1 MPRVAML
8 LSAGLAVA
16 AALHLDLSD
25 REWKERP
32 VAKIVGL
39 LKDMQAQLED
49 EKKNDAE
56 LYDKLVCWCTT
67 NDKEKTKAIKNEN
80 QQIADLTAAIE
91 EYTSRDGQLTT
102 QIATLKSAI
111 AKGNKA
117 LEEAAQV
124 RAKQLAEFN
133 QDEKDMIQSIGSLK
147 GAVTSLSKHNP
158 SALLQRDAVVEVSK
172 AIRQTMKTQPSL
184 VKDAVKPHQRRRLAE
199 LLERPDT
206 MLSLLQQPMDAS
218 GATSYNS
225 QSGEIFGMLKQM
237 KETFETNLDTSKTQE
252 AASVKAFGELQAAKT
267 AELKAATEKQT
278 QAEIEL
284 GTTKESNA
292 RAKEDLENTE
302 DALAADTDFLAN
314 LKKQCA
320 TIDNDWAARSKMRD
334 EEITSVSETIA
345 ILTEDE
351 AHDQLAKGTTLI
363 QLRARVGREAV
374 LRAEAVK
381 FLRDAGDKLN
391 SRKIAYLATRMKFD
405 PFGKMRENIDTMVG
419 ALDKEKQ
426 DEVVYKD
433 NCVSDLNTN
442 DKETNEKH
450 EIKNDLETEINRLNT
465 EEAELTDEE
474 KRLIQEVADMQLE
487 MKKASE
493 NREKENKDYQQVVAD
508 QRATRA
514 ILQKALDRLGEFYN
528 RKQALLQT
536 SQAKV
541 AQRVPGEASS
551 PMPAG
556 FETYQK
562 AGGGGAMAMVQ
573 QIIADSKATEAD
585 ATTAELDAQSGYEAF
600 VQDTNKA
607 IKVNRMGITT
617 DEENIAQNK
626 VEESQDESDKKHTI
640 TEILT
645 LGDMNKSIHGAC
657 DFTLNNFDARQ
668 HSRDEETEALKQAK
682 AIFSGAGF
690 GR

>member
-1 MPRVAML
+1 M
-8 LSAGLAVA
+8 
-16 AALHLDLSD
+16 
-25 REWKERP
+25 
-32 VAKIVGL
+32 
-39 LKDMQAQLED
+39 
-49 EKKNDAE
+49 
-56 LYDKLVCWCTT
+56 
-67 NDKEKTKAIKNEN
+67 
-80 QQIADLTAAIE
+80 
-91 EYTSRDGQLTT
+91 
-102 QIATLKSAI
+102 
-111 AKGNKA
+111 GNKA

-172 AIRQTMKTQPSL
+172 AIRQTMETQPSL
-184 VKDAVKPHQRRRLAE
+184 VEDAVKPHQRRRLAE
-199 LLERPDT
+199 LLEHPDT

-278 QAEIEL
+278 SSEIEL
-284 GTTKESNA
+284 GDTKENNA
-292 RAKEDLENTE
+292 RAKQDLENTE
-302 DALAADTDFLAN
+302 DALAADTEFLAN

-320 TIDNDWAARSKMRD
+320 TINKDWAARSKMRD
-334 EEITSVSETIA
+334 EEITAVSETIA

-351 AHDQLAKGTTLI
+351 AHDQLTTGTTLI
-363 QLRARVGREAV
+363 QLRARVGRQAV

-405 PFGKMRENIDTMVG
+405 PFGKLRENIDTMAG

-426 DEVVYKD
+426 DEIVYKD

-450 EIKNDLETEINRLNT
+450 EMKNDLETEINRLNT

-528 RKQALLQT
+528 RKAALLQT
-536 SQAKV
+536 GRAKAV
-541 AQRVPGEASS
+541 QKVPGEASS
-551 PMPAG
+551 PMPEG
-556 FETYQK
+556 FGEYKK
-562 AGGGGAMAMVQ
+562 AGGGGAMAM
-573 QIIADSKATEAD
+573 IEEIMSDSKKTEQD
-585 ATTAELDAQSGYEAF
+585 AITSELYAQAGYEAF

-607 IKVNRMGITT
+607 IKKNQIAITA
-617 DEENIAQNK
+617 DEENLAQDQ
-626 VEESQDESDKKHTI
+626 VQEAHDEADKKHTI
-640 TEILT
+640 GEILT
-645 LGDMNKSIHGAC
+645 LGEMNGSIHGAC

-668 HSRDEETEALKQAK
+668 TSRDQETEALKQAK